1 MQGDDILARDYT
13 PKNAVFAARDRCGE
27 TVDMTR
33 SVHSGRYKYIRNF
46 FPDRPHLQP
55 TNYKDTKPI
64 LIRLRELYAEGK
76 LNALKEELL
85 FAPKRSLEELD
96 DMADPYETRNL
107 AEVPNYE
114 AVLRSLRQRLKV
126 WM

>member
-13 PKNAVFAARDRCGE
+13 PKDAVFAARDRCGE

-33 SVHSGRYKYIRNF
+33 SVHNGKYKYIRNF

-76 LNALKEELL
+76 LKALQEELL
-85 FAPKRSLEELD
+85 FAPKRSL
-96 DMADPYETRNL
+96 
-107 AEVPNYE
+107 
-114 AVLRSLRQRLKV
+114 
-126 WM
+126 